1 MPHTLFE
8 NSRVWP
14 QAPLGSSVGVTKA
27 GTLTPAFAGDYE
39 YHAVAFF
46 GSLGNTGTLWAYAS
60 TNAGGSNNT
69 VIGSVIFG
77 SSNNPAVVYEVKADT
92 LTALNTSGTTFT
104 HIGAQISVDA
114 GGTLYGGLVILSTWP
129 KSAGTTPAANGWAAV
144 GTSLT

>member
-14 QAPLGSSVGVTKA
+14 QGALGSSVGVTKA

-46 GSLGNTGTLWAYAS
+46 GSLGNTGTLWAYAA
-60 TNAGGSNNT
+60 TNSAGSNNT

-77 SSNNPAVVYEVKADT
+77 SSNSPAVVFEVKSPPR
-92 LTALNTSGTTFT
+92 TAG
-104 HIGAQISVDA
+104 
-114 GGTLYGGLVILSTWP
+114 P
-129 KSAGTTPAANGWAAV
+129 PSARH
-144 GTSLT
+144 